1 MEVWRDIQGYE
12 GLYMVSSYGRVRG
25 ISNKL
30 GRKTGFMVL
39 GRRHDGYIK
48 VRLCK
53 NSVAVDYN
61 VHRLVAIAF
70 IPNPEN
76 LPQVNHK
83 DEDKANN
90 HVENLE
96 WCDAKYNNNYGTK
109 KARFRATRL
118 NDPRTSKPVLKFTLK
133 GKFVAEYPSVR
144 EAGRANGFL
153 HGNIK
158 NCYRGK
164 VATAYKFVW
173 RFK

>member
-25 ISNKL
+25 ISNEP
-30 GRKTGFMVL
+30 GRKTGFMTL
-39 GRRHDGYIK
+39 RRVPNGYVK

-53 NSVAVDYN
+53 NGVVVDRN
-61 VHRLVAIAF
+61 VHRLVAVAF

-96 WCDAKYNNNYGTK
+96 WCDSKYNNNYGTK

-118 NDPRTSKPVLKFTLK
+118 NDPRTSKPVLQFTLK
-133 GKFVAEYPSVR
+133 GEFVAEYPSVR
-144 EAGRANGFL
+144 EAGRSNGFM
-153 HGNIK
+153 HCNIR
-158 NCYRGK
+158 CCCLGK
-164 VATAYKFVW
+164 TSTAYKFIW